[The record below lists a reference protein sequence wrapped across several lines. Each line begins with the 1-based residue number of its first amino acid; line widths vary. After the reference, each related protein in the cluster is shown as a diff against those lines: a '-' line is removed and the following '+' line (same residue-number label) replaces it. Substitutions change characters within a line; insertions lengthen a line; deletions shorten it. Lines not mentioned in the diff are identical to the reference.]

1 MRRRLQEIQRF
12 CVCWRTQILH
22 PALGNFCILHW
33 TGPPGVVLPNVG
45 LPAGFP
51 SVPHYFL
58 HVRDGDYLRTDDEG
72 ERLRDLE
79 AARAE
84 ALAIAREM
92 WAEVLRE
99 GEDRDY
105 LDAVIL
111 ITDRQNRELMSVSFV
126 EALPPRLRS
135 RLAGAG

>member
-1 MRRRLQEIQRF
+1 M
-12 CVCWRTQILH
+12 
-22 PALGNFCILHW
+22 PY
-33 TGPPGVVLPNVG
+33 
-45 LPAGFP
+45 
-51 SVPHYFL
+51 YFL
-58 HVRDGDYLRTDDEG
+58 HVRDGDHLTKDDEG
-72 ERLRDLE
+72 EDLPDLK

-84 ALAIAREM
+84 ALEIAREM